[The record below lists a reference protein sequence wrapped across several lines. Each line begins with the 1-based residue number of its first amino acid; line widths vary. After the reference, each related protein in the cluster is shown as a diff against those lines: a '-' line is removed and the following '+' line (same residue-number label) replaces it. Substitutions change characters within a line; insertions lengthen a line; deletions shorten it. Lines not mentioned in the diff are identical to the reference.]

1 MYTTETTLTAMP
13 SHHFFNFK
21 SNPLNAGLGPRI
33 NLPRKP
39 ASIGLSREELR
50 KIVVDLIG

>member
-1 MYTTETTLTAMP
+1 MYTNQLTETAMP
-13 SHHFFNFK
+13 RHRLHLNFK
-21 SNPLNAGLGPRI
+21 SNSAPRI

-39 ASIGLSREELR
+39 APIGLSREELR

>member
-1 MYTTETTLTAMP
+1 MYTNELTETPMP
-13 SHHFFNFK
+13 RHLFI
-21 SNPLNAGLGPRI
+21 NALANTTPRRI

-39 ASIGLSREELR
+39 APIGLSREDLR